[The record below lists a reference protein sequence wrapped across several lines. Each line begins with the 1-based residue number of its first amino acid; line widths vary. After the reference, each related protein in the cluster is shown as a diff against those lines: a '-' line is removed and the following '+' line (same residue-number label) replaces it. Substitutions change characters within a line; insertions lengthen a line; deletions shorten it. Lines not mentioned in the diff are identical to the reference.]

1 MSEIAILKSTLDGHS
16 DYVNSVAFHPTAPLL
31 ATGSYD
37 ETAKLWRFSPDGSA
51 ATCVATLAGHSD
63 FVTSVAF
70 HPTEPLLATGSRDST
85 AKLWRFSP
93 DGSAANNMLANCVA
107 TLEGHSENVLS
118 VAFDSTGTILATG
131 SEDTFTKLWRF
142 SPDGSAENN
151 MQATCVATLGGPG
164 GWVFSVAFHPTA
176 PLLATGLADNNAKL
190 WRFSPSGSAANNIS
204 AVCVATLEGH
214 SDFVNSVAFHPTAP
228 LLATGSGDNTA
239 KLWRFS
245 LDGSAANNMSAVCVA
260 TLEGHSGFVWS
271 VAFYPTAPLL
281 ATGSWDKTVKLWR
294 FSPNG
299 SAANNMQ
306 ATCVETL
313 RGHRNKVCSVAF
325 HSNAPLMATGSKDN
339 TAKIWELNIERFS
352 IVPSIS
358 SASAPV
364 QNRPFVS
371 ASAPVQNRPFVSAS
385 APVQNRPFVSA
396 SAPVQNRP
404 SVSASASGQNR
415 PSVLASA
422 NDPGLTIHINRDGKK
437 IIEIKKKYLQPTG
450 NSSNKSCPNFM
461 NLYEKIMAI
470 DLNGQFE
477 FKFEGQ
483 SGQDVG
489 GLTRSIFDKL
499 LPVYTHKFFHS
510 IETNNEFVIL
520 KDMDTTFVIHETKK
534 LLLLANR
541 AGAKIFLKI
550 DPILLNLLL
559 SPDLKKY
566 FNNNKK
572 INFTKFYEFINL
584 VLNTENYD
592 ELSNNSSFLRINKNK
607 NEKNRVIKR
616 YKTTQEQEKEIRN
629 NLLSEIRLRRL
640 LAECGFSSWEQVQ
653 KMHLFI
659 KIFWNPKNFS
669 SELKFDIESFSKKLK
684 ILKENSYD
692 NSKEIPLDKFV
703 KLSKN
708 NSMQFD
714 FNNLNSNISKIYA
727 DYSFFRPFLNYILG
741 PESTDEIRKLFVRYV
756 SGTIYYPGELI
767 LVLSHQFAPYP
778 FKSETCFQKLK
789 FYKNNPRDPQFQINN
804 ATKFIKNQI
813 KPNKNNVNFGLI

>member
-1 MSEIAILKSTLDGHS
+1 MSQNVILKTTLEGHS
-16 DYVNSVAFHPTAPLL
+16 RWVNSVAFHPTAPLL
-31 ATGSYD
+31 ATGSLDMTAKLWRFSPDGSNSNVTCVATLVGHSGEVNSVAFHQTAPLLATGSWDKTAKLWRFSPDGSTPTCVATLVGHSNLVFSVAFHPTVHLLATGSWD
-37 ETAKLWRFSPDGSA
+37 ETAKLWRFSPDGST
-51 ATCVATLAGHSD
+51 ATCIATLVGHSG
-63 FVTSVAF
+63 
-70 HPTEPLLATGSRDST
+70 E
-85 AKLWRFSP
+85 
-93 DGSAANNMLANCVA
+93 
-107 TLEGHSENVLS
+107 
-118 VAFDSTGTILATG
+118 
-131 SEDTFTKLWRF
+131 
-142 SPDGSAENN
+142 
-151 MQATCVATLGGPG
+151 
-164 GWVFSVAFHPTA
+164 
-176 PLLATGLADNNAKL
+176 
-190 WRFSPSGSAANNIS
+190 
-204 AVCVATLEGH
+204 
-214 SDFVNSVAFHPTAP
+214 VNSVAFHPTAL

-245 LDGSAANNMSAVCVA
+245 PDGSNANCVATLEGYNGIVKSVAFHPTASLLATGYGGRTAKLWRFSPDDSTATCVA
-260 TLEGHSGFVWS
+260 TLEGHRSGVSS
-271 VAFYPTAPLL
+271 VAFHPTMPLL
-281 ATGSWDKTVKLWR
+281 ATGSW
-294 FSPNG
+294 
-299 SAANNMQ
+299 
-306 ATCVETL
+306 
-313 RGHRNKVCSVAF
+313 
-325 HSNAPLMATGSKDN
+325 DN
-339 TAKIWELNIERFS
+339 TAKIWELNIQNLL
-352 IVPSIS
+352 IVPSNS
-358 SASAPV
+358 
-364 QNRPFVS
+364 
-371 ASAPVQNRPFVSAS
+371 
-385 APVQNRPFVSA
+385 
-396 SAPVQNRP
+396 
-404 SVSASASGQNR
+404 SASGQNR
-415 PSVLASA
+415 PSVSASA
-422 NDPGLTIHINRDGKK
+422 NDPGLTIHINRYGKK

-692 NSKEIPLDKFV
+692 SSKQIPLDKFV

-727 DYSFFRPFLNYILG
+727 DYSLFRPFLNYILG